1 MADTKNKSHYISNK
15 ESRLIAKENRKITK
29 KLEKRKKRKNVEAE
43 YLTEMKDSSNIIEF
57 DNLHTYFFTD
67 TGTVKAVNGVTFS
80 IPAGSTVGVVGES
93 GCGKSVTSLSTMQ
106 LVQGPTGQIVDGS
119 IRFRTKAFRRDGKGK
134 KIPVYETEVVD
145 GVEVVKKDEK
155 GKPIPIPYGLE
166 VNTVAEKAR
175 WDGAL
180 LRRNNR
186 KSRKESRFV
195 RKTNLADICTKWT
208 KKCTI
213 SPKCLWKQCVP
224 FADGK
229 FL

>member
-106 LVQGPTGQIVDGS
+106 LVQGPTGQIVDGA

-134 KIPVYETEVVD
+134 KIPVYETEVID
-145 GVEVVKKDEK
+145 CVEVVKKDEK
-155 GKPIPIPYGLE
+155 GKPI
-166 VNTVAEKAR
+166 
-175 WDGAL
+175 
-180 LRRNNR
+180 R
-186 KSRKESRFV
+186 KK
-195 RKTNLADICTKWT
+195 N
-208 KKCTI
+208 
-213 SPKCLWKQCVP
+213 
-224 FADGK
+224 
-229 FL
+229 